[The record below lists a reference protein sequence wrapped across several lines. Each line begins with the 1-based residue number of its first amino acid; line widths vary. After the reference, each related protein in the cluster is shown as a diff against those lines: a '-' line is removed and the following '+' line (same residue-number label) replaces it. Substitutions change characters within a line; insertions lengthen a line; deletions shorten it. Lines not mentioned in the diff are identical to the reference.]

1 MEQVDSHFDFLSA
14 DQGELLSEIL
24 ARRNPRLFESIRHA
38 GIVTRPEAEQIM
50 SVLSDELADNL
61 DDDWEPT
68 EHGRAISAALA
79 QFNAARVSEWP

>member
-1 MEQVDSHFDFLSA
+1 
-14 DQGELLSEIL
+14 
-24 ARRNPRLFESIRHA
+24 
-38 GIVTRPEAEQIM
+38 M